1 LNLLLN
7 WDYRLFEFFN
17 SWAGRS
23 RIFDALVIFFGQYFV
38 YVLVVV
44 LILWWFV
51 NSNKLKSRQALIM
64 ALFSFIIARFGVTE
78 LIRAILPRQRPF
90 LSHHVIQLISKGAE
104 PSFPSGHATALF
116 AIAMAIY
123 FYNKKLGYW
132 LFAVA
137 AVVSVARVIAGVHY
151 PSDIL
156 AGAAVGII
164 TAWLMERFLGVKI
177 SKLSVRTSLFSDKF
191 LPFTKR

>member
-1 LNLLLN
+1 MN
-7 WDYRLFEFFN
+7 WDYRLFGFFN
-17 SWAGRS
+17 SWAGGS
-23 RIFDALVIFFGQYFV
+23 RIFDALIVFFGQYFV
-38 YVLVVV
+38 YVLAAA

-51 NSNKLKSRQALIM
+51 NSNKIKTRRALTI
-64 ALFSFIIARFGVTE
+64 ALFSFLIARFGVTE
-78 LIRAILPRQRPF
+78 LIRAVFPRQRPF
-90 LSHHVIQLISKGAE
+90 LSHHVIQLIPKGAE

-132 LFAVA
+132 LFAAA
-137 AVVSVARVIAGVHY
+137 AVVCVARVIAGVHY

-156 AGAAVGII
+156 AGAVVGII
-164 TAWLMERFLGVKI
+164 TAWLMERFLAVKI
-177 SKLSVRTSLFSDKF
+177 GKLSARASLFSDKF

>member
-1 LNLLLN
+1 M
-7 WDYRLFEFFN
+7 FEFFN

-23 RIFDALVIFFGQYFV
+23 RIFDALIVFFGQYFV
-38 YVLVVV
+38 YILVAT
-44 LILWWFV
+44 LILWWFI
-51 NSNKLKSRQALIM
+51 NTDKIKSRQALTM
-64 ALFSFIIARFGVTE
+64 AFFSFVIARFGVTE
-78 LIRAILPRQRPF
+78 IIRAIFPRQRPY
-90 LSHHVIQLISKGAE
+90 LAHQVVQLIPKGIE

-116 AIAMAIY
+116 AIAMAVY

-156 AGAAVGII
+156 AGAVVGII
-164 TAWLMERFLGVKI
+164 TAWLMEWFLGVKI
-177 SKLSVRTSLFSDKF
+177 SKLSAQASLFSDKF